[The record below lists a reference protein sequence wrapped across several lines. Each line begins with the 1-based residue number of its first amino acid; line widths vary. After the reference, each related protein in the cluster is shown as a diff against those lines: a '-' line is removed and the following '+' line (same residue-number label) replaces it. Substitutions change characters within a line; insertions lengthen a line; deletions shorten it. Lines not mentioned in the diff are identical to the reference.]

1 MKRFIVT
8 MLGVFSLG
16 LASAFSAEPQV
27 RPQPVPRAAPSAS
40 ASTAQPGP
48 TAPAVATD
56 AGVVEPAVQTSSAA
70 TAPATG
76 KATGKAASAPRKPAD
91 AAHAHDRIDL
101 EATQITGNREL
112 PNVMYV
118 VPWKKPDLGDF
129 AGRPP
134 KSLLDEM
141 LAPLDREVFQRQN
154 RYFAALQPDAAGAG
168 AASAAP
174 GSKPAAP
181 PAPSK
186 PTAAPTGGP
195 VSGPGS
201 GDEK

>member
-1 MKRFIVT
+1 VNRSIAALALLVGAILVPA
-8 MLGVFSLG
+8 LG
-16 LASAFSAEPQV
+16 AEPQTAI
-27 RPQPVPRAAPSAS
+27 PPVAAPAAAGAPGAAESA
-40 ASTAQPGP
+40 
-48 TAPAVATD
+48 AP
-56 AGVVEPAVQTSSAA
+56 EPAVQTSSAA
-70 TAPATG
+70 AAPSTPRPAPL
-76 KATGKAASAPRKPAD
+76 PRKGA
-91 AAHAHDRIDL
+91 AGAHAQDRIEL

-154 RYFAALQPDAAGAG
+154 RYFAALQPDAAASGG
-168 AASAAP
+168 AARPPEARAP
-174 GSKPAAP
+174 APAAP
-181 PAPSK
+181 
-186 PTAAPTGGP
+186 
-195 VSGPGS
+195 VS